1 MPGKMVDPSSGLADR
16 LRRIQG
22 LTRQAPAHADAIQ
35 APKRMLPEWEQLSRF
50 LWVRITD
57 LPNPLTEGRPLALLT
72 SKLDDDRLL
81 FIDTETTGLS
91 GGAGTVA
98 FLVGIGRVGLGY
110 FRVAQYFI
118 SDYPGEPELIG
129 ALAAELTKPMTIVSY
144 NGKSFDI
151 PILRS
156 RFSMNG
162 RRLEVT
168 GQIDLL
174 HTARRL
180 WKSSIGSCS
189 LHAIEERVLGVER
202 SEDVPGYLVP
212 ELYFDYLRSG
222 DPEPLRGVFSHHLY
236 DIVSL
241 AILLDYIETIPA
253 REIGSGGV
261 DPDELGRLMVD
272 RGHSEGLSLLR
283 ERALAGSLPAARTA
297 SLHLKRQGRWEDAVE
312 IWSRLWERSQSYF
325 AGIELAKYY
334 EHRLKAYANALEIV
348 TALSALPL
356 RGTPWAAAAR
366 QDLAKRRERL
376 KAKHARARRPKGNPP
391 AGPTES

>member
-1 MPGKMVDPSSGLADR
+1 MVDPSSGLADR

-22 LTRQAPAHADAIQ
+22 LTRAAPANADAKQ
-35 APKRMLPEWEQLSRF
+35 SPRRMLPEWEQLSRF

-57 LPNPLTEGRPLALLT
+57 LPNPLTESRPLPLLT
-72 SKLDDDRLL
+72 SRLDDDRLL

-98 FLVGIGRVGLGY
+98 FLVGVGRVRLGY

-118 SDYPGEPELIG
+118 SDYPGEPELIE
-129 ALAAELTKPMTIVSY
+129 ALAGELTKPMTVVSY

-162 RRLEVT
+162 RRLEVSK
-168 GQIDLL
+168 QVDLL

-180 WKSSIGSCS
+180 WKASIGSCS
-189 LHAIEERVLGVER
+189 LHAIEERVLGVKR
-202 SEDVPGYLVP
+202 SEDVPGYLIP
-212 ELYFDYLRSG
+212 ELYFNYLRSG
-222 DPEPLRGVFSHHLY
+222 DPDPLSGVFSHHLY

-241 AILLDYIETIPA
+241 ATLLDYIETIPK
-253 REIGSGGV
+253 REMGSGGV

-272 RGHSEGLSLLR
+272 LGFAEGLPLLR
-283 ERALAGSLPAARTA
+283 ERALAGSLPAARIA
-297 SLHLKRQGRWEDAVE
+297 SLHLKRQGRWGDAVE
-312 IWSRLWERSQSYF
+312 IWTRLWEGSQSYF

-334 EHRLKAYANALEIV
+334 EHRVKEYANALEIV
-348 TALSALPL
+348 AALSALPL

-366 QDLAKRRERL
+366 QDLAKRRNRL
-376 KAKHARARRPKGNPP
+376 SAKHARRRVASGG
-391 AGPTES
+391 AASGAD